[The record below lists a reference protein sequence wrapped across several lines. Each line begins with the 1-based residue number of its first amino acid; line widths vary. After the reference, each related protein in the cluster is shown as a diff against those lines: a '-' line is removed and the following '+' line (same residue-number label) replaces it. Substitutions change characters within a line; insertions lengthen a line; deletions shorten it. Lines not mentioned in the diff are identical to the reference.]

1 MLVILDMIAFE
12 VQAICIGLLLTLAAG
27 RISERW

>member
-12 VQAICIGLLLTLAAG
+12 VQSIGIGLMLTLLAG
-27 RISERW
+27 YANERW

>member
-12 VQAICIGLLLTLAAG
+12 VQAICIGLMFTLLAG
-27 RISERW
+27 YVSERW